1 MQKLKLQ
8 KIKQY
13 IRKRWTFWLLI
24 ALAFTTVLAFQPPAQ
39 ACAGWLCGV
48 HTKLNATEGWK
59 NGKVLWDLLF
69 VGVQALIA
77 LLFGIVGLI
86 GVIKARADEAYK
98 DYFLFLLLVFL
109 ALLASN
115 YGASYIMG
123 GDQGGAANGASILI
137 KSLVG

>member
-8 KIKQY
+8 KFKQY
-13 IRKRWTFWLLI
+13 IRKRWPFCLLI
-24 ALAFTTVLAFQPPAQ
+24 ILTFTAVLAFQPPAQ

-48 HTKLNATEGWK
+48 REKLNGTEGWK

-69 VGVQALIA
+69 VGIQALIA

-123 GDQGGAANGASILI
+123 GEQGGAASILI